1 MTLEYNR
8 YMCAI
13 CSMTSVP
20 VCNLAGGCS
29 AQTLDF
35 IKVAL
40 MTGGAGAGTFLTILR
55 TDILPKR
62 KENERKQKS
71 R

>member
-1 MTLEYNR
+1 
-8 YMCAI
+8 MCGI

-40 MTGGAGAGTFLTILR
+40 MTGGAGAGTFFTILKS
-55 TDILPKR
+55 DVLPKR
-62 KENERKQKS
+62 KKDEEERKPE
-71 R
+71 